1 MTPPAPPGP
10 PLVTAAGPGWAPAG
24 GGTDLA
30 SPARIYDYLLGGKDN
45 YAADRDLARRLLEF
59 QPDLAAA
66 ARENRAFLRRAV
78 GLLAE
83 RGIRQF
89 LDLGC
94 GLPTCENVHQIAA
107 RHHPG
112 ARVVYVDHDPIVLAH
127 ARALLTD
134 DGNVAIVQS
143 DLRKRDELLDD
154 VNASGRLDWAE
165 PVAVLLT
172 AVLHFVADA
181 DDPAGILAGLRSEL
195 APGSALVISHAT
207 AGAAPAEAARA
218 AELYATACVT
228 PLALRERDEIAEFF
242 GDFEL
247 LDPGLV
253 FTAEWQPRDEPLL
266 PPRGQ
271 LLAGVGIHR

>member
-1 MTPPAPPGP
+1 M
-10 PLVTAAGPGWAPAG
+10 VTAAGPGWTPAS

-30 SPARIYDYLLGGKDN
+30 SPARMYDYLLGGKDN
-45 YAADRDLARRLLEF
+45 YAADRDLTRRLLEI
-59 QPDLAAA
+59 QPQMAVA
-66 ARENRAFLRRAV
+66 ARENRAFLTRAV
-78 GLLAE
+78 DVLAE

-94 GLPTCENVHQIAA
+94 GLPTRENVHQIAA
-107 RHHPG
+107 RRRPG

-143 DLRKRDELLDD
+143 DLRKRDELLGD
-154 VNASGRLDWAE
+154 VDASGSLDWAE

-181 DDPAGILAGLRSEL
+181 DDPAGILAGLRAEL

-207 AGAAPAEAARA
+207 AGTAAEAARA

-228 PLALRERDEIAEFF
+228 PLALRGRDEIAEFF

-247 LDPGLV
+247 LEPGLV
-253 FTAEWQPRDEPLL
+253 FTAEWQPQGGTPS
-266 PPRGQ
+266 PAPTRGQ
-271 LLAGVGIHR
+271 LLAGVGLRR